1 MGILPKLN
9 AHLKIVAERDG
20 NIQWFVLNYIPS
32 IVARHETAEAVVGR
46 FNKVNDEEL
55 ELFAPTFVKMVETG
69 GKLKRIETPLM
80 FHYVF
85 VRRSL
90 GCVKDLC
97 SQTNGFAFVLSHLDS
112 PRYLSITDQS
122 MEAFKTVARY
132 YANQIPC
139 FSTEEI
145 DLEEG
150 DYVEVVQGAFS
161 GLKGR
166 YISKKRGRSGN
177 LLIAVTQDLAATV
190 YAVKADYLRVLE
202 FAKNSKRAYDQVEA
216 FIPRLFAAMRV
227 YRSGGKLDAG
237 LIAPLVVFCRRF
249 DSVKFDN
256 AKFEAKLQLLL
267 MTACKI
273 LGDADGFRKAQASFE
288 KLAVNLTNRWTKALA
303 ALCLSVMSCDA
314 EGIAPGREFLPESS
328 AGESKAQA
336 ELRAEYEYYL
346 ADKS

>member
-1 MGILPKLN
+1 M
-9 AHLKIVAERDG
+9 
-20 NIQWFVLNYIPS
+20 
-32 IVARHETAEAVVGR
+32 
-46 FNKVNDEEL
+46 
-55 ELFAPTFVKMVETG
+55 
-69 GKLKRIETPLM
+69 
-80 FHYVF
+80 
-85 VRRSL
+85 
-90 GCVKDLC
+90 
-97 SQTNGFAFVLSHLDS
+97 
-112 PRYLSITDQS
+112 
-122 MEAFKTVARY
+122 
-132 YANQIPC
+132 
-139 FSTEEI
+139 
-145 DLEEG
+145 
-150 DYVEVVQGAFS
+150 VQGAFS

>member
-85 VRRSL
+85 VRGSL

-97 SQTNGFAFVLSHLDS
+97 SQTNGFSFVLSHLDS
-112 PRYLSITDQS
+112 PRYLSVTDQS
-122 MEAFKTVARY
+122 MEAFKIVARY

-166 YISKKRGRSGN
+166 YISKN
-177 LLIAVTQDLAATV
+177 ADAA
-190 YAVKADYLRVLE
+190 A
-202 FAKNSKRAYDQVEA
+202 
-216 FIPRLFAAMRV
+216 I
-227 YRSGGKLDAG
+227 
-237 LIAPLVVFCRRF
+237 
-249 DSVKFDN
+249 
-256 AKFEAKLQLLL
+256 
-267 MTACKI
+267 
-273 LGDADGFRKAQASFE
+273 
-288 KLAVNLTNRWTKALA
+288 
-303 ALCLSVMSCDA
+303 CLS
-314 EGIAPGREFLPESS
+314 
-328 AGESKAQA
+328 Q
-336 ELRAEYEYYL
+336 
-346 ADKS
+346 

>member
-1 MGILPKLN
+1 
-9 AHLKIVAERDG
+9 
-20 NIQWFVLNYIPS
+20 
-32 IVARHETAEAVVGR
+32 
-46 FNKVNDEEL
+46 
-55 ELFAPTFVKMVETG
+55 
-69 GKLKRIETPLM
+69 M

-85 VRRSL
+85 VRGSL

-97 SQTNGFAFVLSHLDS
+97 SQTNGFSFVLSHLDS
-112 PRYLSITDQS
+112 PRYLSVTDQS

-256 AKFEAKLQLLL
+256 AKFETKLQLLL

-314 EGIAPGREFLPESS
+314 EGIAHGREFLPESS
-328 AGESKAQA
+328 GGESKAQA

-346 ADKS
+346 ADRS

>member
-85 VRRSL
+85 VRGSL

-97 SQTNGFAFVLSHLDS
+97 SQTNGFSFVLSHLDS

-256 AKFEAKLQLLL
+256 AK
-267 MTACKI
+267 I

-303 ALCLSVMSCDA
+303 ALCLPVMSCDA

>member
-1 MGILPKLN
+1 MPKLN

-85 VRRSL
+85 VRGSL

-97 SQTNGFAFVLSHLDS
+97 SQTNGFSFVLSHLDS

-161 GLKGR
+161 G
-166 YISKKRGRSGN
+166 